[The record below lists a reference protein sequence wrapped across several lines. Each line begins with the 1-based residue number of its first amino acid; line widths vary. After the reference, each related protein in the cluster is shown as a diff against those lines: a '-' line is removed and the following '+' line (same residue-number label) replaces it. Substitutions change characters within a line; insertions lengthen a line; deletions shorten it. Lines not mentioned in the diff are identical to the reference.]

1 MAHVH
6 DAHGHDSTTTVVS
19 DREGPATAL
28 IALIVIAALA
38 LLVWF
43 FAFSGVVF
51 DRDTGTGGGTTTN
64 IEDNSTNT
72 DSDTTTNTDPGT
84 VPDTTST
91 GG

>member
-6 DAHGHDSTTTVVS
+6 DAHGHGSSTTVVS
-19 DREGPATAL
+19 DSEGPATAL
-28 IALIVIAALA
+28 IVLIVIAALA

-51 DRDTGTGGGTTTN
+51 DRDSGTTDTGPTTN
-64 IEDNSTNT
+64 IENSDT
-72 DSDTTTNTDPGT
+72 SEDTTTNTDPGS
-84 VPDTTST
+84 VPEPSNT